1 MFEKKPFGFDERLQH
16 SIELLQKAEKIALRY
31 DSENGYYLAF
41 SGGKDS
47 QALYHVAQ
55 LAGVKYQAHMNF
67 TSVDPPQV
75 IRFVRK
81 QYPDVITHA
90 PCKSIYQLAIERGI
104 LPSMRIR
111 WCCAD
116 LKETAG
122 AGKVTLIGIRRGESA
137 RRAKRNEVEVSNR
150 KFSGDLDGFKVWQA
164 QELEKREAK
173 LLRKMKREG
182 KKVNEDE
189 FSMRKD
195 NEVRCIN
202 GKDSILVS
210 PIFEWSEQ
218 DVWYFLNEVVKVPHC
233 ELYDMGYS
241 RIGCILCPM
250 SQYKQKLREMQDFP
264 HVKRNWIKAIKAIR
278 RGGYHKTNVQG
289 QDIPNYNGTPCFSD
303 WQWKYHDGKKLPP
316 PRSNHHWN
324 RKANT
329 GIWAGSASRQ
339 TTLAG
344 FSDNPSTSGEVEGY
358 REPTEDEIA
367 ENIFDWWI
375 SGKSYSKW
383 YAEKYLQQKID
394 WGDNE

>member
-1 MFEKKPFGFDERLQH
+1 MMNKKPIGFDERLQH
-16 SIELLQKAEKIALRY
+16 SVELLQKAEKIALRY
-31 DSENGYYLAF
+31 DSEHGYYLAF

-47 QALYHVAQ
+47 QVLYHVAQ
-55 LAGVKYQAHMNF
+55 LAGIKYQAHINF

-90 PCKSIYQLAIERGI
+90 PSKSIYQLAIDRGI

-122 AGKVTLIGIRRGESA
+122 AGKVTLIGIRKGESA
-137 RRAKRNEVEVSNR
+137 RRARRNEVEVSNR
-150 KFSGDLDGFKVWQA
+150 KFSGDLESFKVWQA
-164 QELEKREAK
+164 QELERREAK
-173 LLRKMKREG
+173 LLRKIKREG

-189 FSMRKD
+189 FSMQKD

-250 SQYKQKLREMQDFP
+250 SQHKQKLREMQDFP

-278 RGGYHKTNVQG
+278 RGGYLQTGLSGGTFQQ
-289 QDIPNYNGTPCFSD
+289 QDLQDVSVECSEIGRLDRQPC
-303 WQWKYHDGKKLPP
+303 QRCVG
-316 PRSNHHWN
+316 HWN
-324 RKANT
+324 RKTNK
-329 GIWAGSASRQ
+329 GIWAGVFRDPLCKWRCRGERSRRRN
-339 TTLAG
+339 
-344 FSDNPSTSGEVEGY
+344 S
-358 REPTEDEIA
+358 RKHI
-367 ENIFDWWI
+367 
-375 SGKSYSKW
+375 
-383 YAEKYLQQKID
+383 
-394 WGDNE
+394 